1 MSKEI
6 INVNRLNYK
15 VGKKY
20 LLRDINWKIK
30 RGENWIVFGLN
41 GCGKTTLLSIISGYR
56 GYVQG
61 EVFVFGTKEITLKER
76 KRIAFVSSSFFD
88 KIYSS
93 EAVLNIVLSGKF
105 ATFGVEYDIDDS
117 DLLRAKEL
125 LTEFNVGKFID
136 ARYDALSKGE
146 RQNVLLARA
155 MMNNA
160 EVLILDEPCSGLD
173 VKARNEM
180 LHKIELWASNPELTV
195 IYVTHHTDEILDV
208 FDHMLLMK
216 NSRVYRQCVT
226 EEMLDVQLF
235 DAFIASC

>member
-1 MSKEI
+1 MCNEI
-6 INVNRLNYK
+6 IDVSRLNYK

-30 RGENWIVFGLN
+30 KGENWIVFGLN

-61 EVFVFGTKEITLKER
+61 EVSVFGTKEITLQER

-93 EAVLNIVLSGKF
+93 ESVLNIVLSGKF
-105 ATFGVEYDIDDS
+105 ATFGVAYEIEDS

-125 LTEFNVGKFID
+125 LTEFHVGKFIN
-136 ARYDALSKGE
+136 ARYNALSKGE

-160 EVLILDEPCSGLD
+160 EILILDEPCSGLD
-173 VKARNEM
+173 VKARDE
-180 LHKIELWASNPELTV
+180 LLCKIERWASNPDLTV

-208 FDHMLLMK
+208 FDHTLLMR
-216 NSRVYRQCVT
+216 NSRVYRQGT
-226 EEMLDVQLF
+226 TKAMFEAQLF
-235 DAFIASC
+235 QDFVDSR